1 MVAKNSI
8 PNLNYQKLMYFSK
21 VLDYMALTPFLRPC
35 VFVSQKFLALS
46 GVLMRGRVPPDNPD
60 IPGCYN
66 YRCPFV
72 RHL

>member
-21 VLDYMALTPFLRPC
+21 VLDYMALTPFIRPC

-46 GVLMRGRVPPDNPD
+46 GVLMTGHRPPSAPH
-60 IPGCYN
+60 PGTVCCYN
-66 YRCPFV
+66 YP
-72 RHL
+72 

>member
-21 VLDYMALTPFLRPC
+21 VLDYMALTPFIRPC

-46 GVLMRGRVPPDNPD
+46 GVLRTGLPPPYTPNPGSG
-60 IPGCYN
+60 PACGYN
-66 YRCPFV
+66 YGCP
-72 RHL
+72 